1 MDTFAKEFEGIE
13 NKTKEDLHDL
23 QLDPDG
29 KFKTVTKDKNK
40 KICAINE
47 NKMEALQLNENGT
60 FKSII
65 CPICKKIPTEHRCRQ
80 EAIDGIVY
88 EHRIICAQA
97 FCAPCGFIWGCEGM
111 LWRCK
116 YHSSMNY
123 TDV

>member
-47 NKMEALQLNENGT
+47 NKMEALRLNENGT

-65 CPICKKIPTEHRCRQ
+65 CPICKKIPTKQVGYMSYKKPYDFTTRTFTFFCF
-80 EAIDGIVY
+80 
-88 EHRIICAQA
+88 IIY
-97 FCAPCGFIWGCEGM
+97 FIG
-111 LWRCK
+111 LFLFLFLFDLLK
-116 YHSSMNY
+116 HIFSFFY
-123 TDV
+123 